1 MRRILLLLLGIS
13 LGTAALGTAHAQ
25 YPAKPVRMVIPFPP
39 GGATDIVGR
48 VVAQKLAE
56 RWGQPVVAENRP
68 GAGGTIGSDA
78 VAKSAPDGYTLLIAT
93 TSTHAVG
100 PVLQKLPYDP
110 LADFTAITLLA
121 HSPNVLVVSPQL
133 GAAGVRDVI
142 AAAKAKPGQ
151 LTFASSGNGTITHLT
166 GELFRLMAG
175 VEVLHVP
182 YKGTALSIPDIAANR
197 VSMLFDNIVSA
208 QPHIRSGAVRPIAVT
223 TAKRSALMP
232 DLPTMSESGLPGF
245 ESSAWF
251 GLFAPAALPAPIRAR
266 VHEDAASALNAAD
279 ARERLV
285 AAGAD
290 PAGEPGEALE
300 RQIRADM
307 ARWGQVIRAANVKPQ

>member
-1 MRRILLLLLGIS
+1 
-13 LGTAALGTAHAQ
+13 
-25 YPAKPVRMVIPFPP
+25 
-39 GGATDIVGR
+39 
-48 VVAQKLAE
+48 
-56 RWGQPVVAENRP
+56 
-68 GAGGTIGSDA
+68 
-78 VAKSAPDGYTLLIAT
+78 
-93 TSTHAVG
+93 
-100 PVLQKLPYDP
+100 
-110 LADFTAITLLA
+110 
-121 HSPNVLVVSPQL
+121 
-133 GAAGVRDVI
+133 VI

-208 QPHIRSGAVRPIAVT
+208 QPHIRSGAVKPIAVT

-232 DLPTMSESGLPGF
+232 ELPTMSESGLPGF

-266 VHEDAASALNAAD
+266 VHEDAAAALNAAD

-290 PAGEPGEALE
+290 PAGEPGEALA

-307 ARWGQVIRAANVKPQ
+307 ARWGQVIKAANVKPQ

>member
-1 MRRILLLLLGIS
+1 MRAALAFLLLFLSAG
-13 LGTAALGTAHAQ
+13 ALAQ
-25 YPAKPVRMVIPFPP
+25 YPSKPVRLVIPFPP

-56 RWGQPVVAENRP
+56 RWGQPVVVDNRP
-68 GAGGTIGSDA
+68 GAGGTIGSEA
-78 VAKSAPDGYTLLIAT
+78 VARTTPDGYTLLIAT

-110 LADFTAITLLA
+110 LADFTPITLLA

-133 GAAGVRDVI
+133 GVGSVRELV
-142 AAAKAKPGQ
+142 AAAKAKPGA
-151 LTFASSGNGTITHLT
+151 LSFASSGTGTITHLT

-175 VEVLHVP
+175 VDLLHVP
-182 YKGTALSIPDIAANR
+182 YKGTALSVPDLAGNR

-208 QPHIRSGAVRPIAVT
+208 QPHIRAGSVKALAVT
-223 TAKRSALMP
+223 TARRASLLP
-232 DLPTMSESGLPGF
+232 ELPTMAESGVPGF

-251 GLFAPAALPAPIRAR
+251 GLFGPAGLAADVRAR
-266 VHEDAASALNAAD
+266 VHEAALAALNAAD
-279 ARERLV
+279 AKERLV

-290 PAGEPGEALE
+290 PAGDSAEEFV

-307 ARWGQVIRAANVKPQ
+307 ARWGQVVKAANVKVQ

>member
-1 MRRILLLLLGIS
+1 MRRLCALLSLILV
-13 LGTAALGTAHAQ
+13 ATAHAQ
-25 YPAKPVRMVIPFPP
+25 YPVKPVRMVIPFPP

-48 VVAQKLAE
+48 VVGQKLSE
-56 RWGQPVVAENRP
+56 RWGQPVVVENRP

-78 VAKSAPDGYTLLIAT
+78 VAKSAADGYTLLVAT

-100 PVLQKLPYDP
+100 PVLQKLPYDA
-110 LADFTAITLLA
+110 LADFTPITLLA

-133 GAAGVRDVI
+133 GTATVREVI
-142 AAAKAKPGQ
+142 AAAKAKPGS
-151 LTFASSGNGTITHLT
+151 LSFASSGNGTITHLT

-175 VEVLHVP
+175 LDLLHVP
-182 YKGTALSIPDIAANR
+182 YKGTALSIPDIAGNR

-208 QPHIRSGAVRPIAVT
+208 QPHIRSGSVKPLAVT
-223 TAKRSALMP
+223 TTKRAALMP
-232 DLPTMSESGLPGF
+232 ELPTMAESGVPGF

-251 GLFAPAALPAPIRAR
+251 GLFGPAGLPADIRTR
-266 VHEDAASALNAAD
+266 VHEAALAALNAPD
-279 ARERLV
+279 AKERLL

-290 PAGEPGEALE
+290 PAGDAGDDFV

-307 ARWGQVIRAANVKPQ
+307 ARWAQVVKAANVKLQ

>member
-1 MRRILLLLLGIS
+1 MRAVIALLSLLLLG
-13 LGTAALGTAHAQ
+13 TAQAQ
-25 YPAKPVRMVIPFPP
+25 YPAKAVRMVVPFPP
-39 GGATDIVGR
+39 GGATDIVAR
-48 VVAQKLAE
+48 VLGQKLSE
-56 RWGQPVVAENRP
+56 RWGQPVVVENRP

-78 VAKSAPDGYTLLIAT
+78 VAKSAPDGYTLLVAT

-110 LADFTAITLLA
+110 VADFSAITLIA

-133 GAAGVRDVI
+133 GARSVRELI
-142 AAAKAKPGQ
+142 AAAKAKPGN
-151 LTFASSGNGTITHLT
+151 LSFASSGNGTITHLT
-166 GELFRLMAG
+166 GELFRMMAG
-175 VEVLHVP
+175 LDLLHVP
-182 YKGTALSIPDIAANR
+182 YKGTALSIPDIANNR

-208 QPHIRSGAVRPIAVT
+208 QPHIRAGSVKPLAVT
-223 TAKRSALMP
+223 TAKRAALMP
-232 DLPTMSESGLPGF
+232 ELPTMAESGVPGF

-251 GLFAPAALPAPIRAR
+251 GLFGPAGLPGETRASVHAAALAALQAP
-266 VHEDAASALNAAD
+266 D

-290 PAGEPGEALE
+290 PAGDAGDELA

-307 ARWGQVIRAANVKPQ
+307 ARWAEVVKAGNVKVQ

>member
-1 MRRILLLLLGIS
+1 MYRFCVLAFSMLI
-13 LGTAALGTAHAQ
+13 GTAYAQ
-25 YPAKPVRMVIPFPP
+25 YPAKAVRMVIPFPP

-48 VVAQKLAE
+48 VLAQKLSE
-56 RWGQPVVAENRP
+56 RWGQPVVVENRP

-78 VAKSAPDGYTLLIAT
+78 VAKSAPDGYTLLVAT

-100 PVLQKLPYDP
+100 PVLQKLPYDA

-133 GAAGVRDVI
+133 GMATVRELI
-142 AAAKAKPGQ
+142 AAAKAKPGS
-151 LTFASSGNGTITHLT
+151 LSFASSGNGTITHLT
-166 GELFRLMAG
+166 GELFKLTAG
-175 VEVLHVP
+175 VDILHVP
-182 YKGTALSIPDIAANR
+182 YKGTALSIPDLAANR

-208 QPHIRSGAVRPIAVT
+208 QPHIRSGAVKPLAVT
-223 TAKRSALMP
+223 TAKRAALMP
-232 DLPTMSESGLPGF
+232 ELPTMAESGLAGF

-251 GLFAPAALPAPIRAR
+251 GLFAPARLPTDLRTRI
-266 VHEDAASALNAAD
+266 HEAAVAALNAAD

-290 PAGEPGEALE
+290 PAGDAGDEFV

-307 ARWGQVIRAANVKPQ
+307 ERWAAVVKAANVRLQ

>member
-1 MRRILLLLLGIS
+1 MIRLAALLWFVL
-13 LGTAALGTAHAQ
+13 LGTAHAQ
-25 YPAKPVRMVIPFPP
+25 YPAKAVRMVIPFPP

-48 VVAQKLAE
+48 VVAQKLSE
-56 RWGQPVVAENRP
+56 RWGQPGVGENRP
-68 GAGGTIGSDA
+68 GAGGTIGSEA
-78 VAKSAPDGYTLLIAT
+78 VAKSAPDGYSLLIAT

-100 PVLQKLPYDP
+100 PVLQKLPYDA

-133 GAAGVRDVI
+133 GAASVRELI
-142 AAAKAKPGQ
+142 AAAKAKPGS
-151 LTFASSGNGTITHLT
+151 LSFASSGNGTITHLT

-175 VEVLHVP
+175 VDLLHVP
-182 YKGTALSIPDIAANR
+182 YKGTALSIPDLAGNR

-208 QPHIRSGAVRPIAVT
+208 QPHIRSGAVKPLAVT
-223 TAKRSALMP
+223 TAKRAALMP
-232 DLPTMSESGLPGF
+232 ELPTMAESGVPGF

-251 GLFAPAALPAPIRAR
+251 GLFGPAGLAGDIRKR
-266 VHEDAASALNAAD
+266 VHEAALAALNAPD
-279 ARERLV
+279 ARERLL

-290 PAGEPGEALE
+290 PAGDAAEDFV

-307 ARWGQVIRAANVKPQ
+307 ARWAGVVKAANVKLQ

>member
-1 MRRILLLLLGIS
+1 MRLLFAFFLVILVG
-13 LGTAALGTAHAQ
+13 AAHAQ
-25 YPAKPVRMVIPFPP
+25 YPVKAVRMVIPFPP

-68 GAGGTIGSDA
+68 GAGGTIGSEA

-100 PVLQKLPYDP
+100 PVLQKLPYDA
-110 LADFTAITLLA
+110 LADFTPITLLA

-133 GAAGVRDVI
+133 GAADVREVI
-142 AAAKAKPGQ
+142 AAAKARPGA
-151 LTFASSGNGTITHLT
+151 LSFASSGNGTITHLT
-166 GELFRLMAG
+166 GELFKLTAG
-175 VEVLHVP
+175 VDLLHVP
-182 YKGTALSIPDIAANR
+182 YKGTALSIPDIASNR

-208 QPHIRSGAVRPIAVT
+208 QPHIRSGNVRPLAVT
-223 TAKRSALMP
+223 TARRAALMP
-232 DLPTMSESGLPGF
+232 ELPTMVEAGVPGF

-251 GLFAPAALPAPIRAR
+251 GLFAPAGLPAEVRAR
-266 VHEDAASALNAAD
+266 VHEAALAALNAPD

-290 PAGEPGEALE
+290 PAGDSGEDFV

-307 ARWGQVIRAANVKPQ
+307 ARWAQVVKAADVKVQ

>member
-1 MRRILLLLLGIS
+1 MRRLCALLSLIL
-13 LGTAALGTAHAQ
+13 LGTAHAQ
-25 YPAKPVRMVIPFPP
+25 YPVKAVRMVIPFPP

-48 VVAQKLAE
+48 VVAQKLSE
-56 RWGQPVVAENRP
+56 RWGQPVVVENRP

-78 VAKSAPDGYTLLIAT
+78 VAKSAPDGYTLLVAT

-100 PVLQKLPYDP
+100 PVLQKLPYDA
-110 LADFTAITLLA
+110 LAHFTAITLLA

-133 GAAGVRDVI
+133 GAATVREVI
-142 AAAKAKPGQ
+142 AAAKARPGS
-151 LTFASSGNGTITHLT
+151 LSFASSGNGTITHLT

-175 VEVLHVP
+175 VDLLHVP
-182 YKGTALSIPDIAANR
+182 YKGTALSVPDLAGNR

-208 QPHIRSGAVRPIAVT
+208 QPHIRSGSVKPLAVT
-223 TAKRSALMP
+223 TAKRAALMP
-232 DLPTMSESGLPGF
+232 ELPTMAESGLPGF

-251 GLFAPAALPAPIRAR
+251 GLFGPAGLPAETRTR
-266 VHEDAASALNAAD
+266 VHEAALAALNAPD

-290 PAGEPGEALE
+290 PAGDAGDDFV

-307 ARWGQVIRAANVKPQ
+307 ARWAQVVKAANVKLQ

>member
-1 MRRILLLLLGIS
+1 MRALLSFLLFAV
-13 LGTAALGTAHAQ
+13 AACAQAQ
-25 YPAKPVRMVIPFPP
+25 YPAKPVRMVVPFPP

-48 VVAQKLAE
+48 VLAQKLAE
-56 RWGQPVVAENRP
+56 RWSQPVVVENRP
-68 GAGGTIGSDA
+68 GAGGTIGAEA
-78 VAKSAPDGYTLLIAT
+78 VSRSVPDGYTLLIAT

-110 LADFTAITLLA
+110 LADFTPITLLA

-133 GAAGVRDVI
+133 GVANVRELI
-142 AAAKAKPGQ
+142 AAARSRPGG

-175 VEVLHVP
+175 VELLHVP
-182 YKGTALSIPDIAANR
+182 YKGTALSVPDLAGNR
-197 VSMLFDNIVSA
+197 VAMLFDNIVSA
-208 QPHIRSGAVRPIAVT
+208 QPHIRAGSVKPLAVT
-223 TAKRSALMP
+223 TTKRAALMP
-232 DLPTMSESGLPGF
+232 ELPTMDEAGVPGF

-251 GLFAPAALPAPIRAR
+251 GLFGPAGLPVDLRGR
-266 VHEDAASALNAAD
+266 VHEAALAALNAPD

-290 PAGEPGEALE
+290 PAGDGGEQFV

-307 ARWGQVIRAANVKPQ
+307 ARWGQVVKAANVKAQ